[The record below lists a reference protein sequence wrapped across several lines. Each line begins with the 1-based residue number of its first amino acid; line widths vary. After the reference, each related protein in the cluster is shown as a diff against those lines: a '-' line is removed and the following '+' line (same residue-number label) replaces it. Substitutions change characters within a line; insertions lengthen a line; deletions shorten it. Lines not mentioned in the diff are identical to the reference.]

1 MIDFTGQ
8 KELVVLGALVWV
20 CCALLSF
27 VNGFL
32 RGLHTWQWL
41 ALSAAF
47 GPLALVTSLF
57 LHGRG
62 PRVSLFA
69 REPAASP
76 AISARPLDPLARPA
90 FGRELADLRRQGRI
104 DEAIEMLL
112 VLVDTVEEKARAQ
125 ARPVPHWYYEQL
137 ANLYHRRRRPKDEL
151 KILRRYA
158 SKPRID
164 GKPARRLLQRLERL
178 SRGAEREST

>member
-1 MIDFTGQ
+1 MIDFLGGT
-8 KELVVLGALVWV
+8 ELVLFAALVWV

-41 ALSAAF
+41 ALSIAF

-69 REPAASP
+69 RAPAASSP
-76 AISARPLDPLARPA
+76 TSARPLDPLARPA
-90 FGRELADLRRQGRI
+90 FSRELADLRRQGRL

-158 SKPRID
+158 SNPRID

-178 SRGAEREST
+178 SREAEREST

>member
-1 MIDFTGQ
+1 MSVT
-8 KELVVLGALVWV
+8 
-20 CCALLSF
+20 
-27 VNGFL
+27 
-32 RGLHTWQWL
+32 
-41 ALSAAF
+41 F

-62 PRVSLFA
+62 PHVSLFA
-69 REPAASP
+69 RAPAASP

-90 FGRELADLRRQGRI
+90 FGRELAVLRRQGRI

-125 ARPVPHWYYEQL
+125 GRPVPHWYYEQL

-151 KILRRYA
+151 RILRRYA
-158 SKPRID
+158 SKPRVD

-178 SRGAEREST
+178 SRRAEPDSP